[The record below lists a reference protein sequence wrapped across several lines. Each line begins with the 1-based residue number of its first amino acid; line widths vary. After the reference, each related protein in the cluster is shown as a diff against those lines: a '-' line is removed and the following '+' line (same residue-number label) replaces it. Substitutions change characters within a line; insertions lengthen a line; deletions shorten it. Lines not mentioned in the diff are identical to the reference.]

1 MSQGKQKKF
10 IKPQVKN
17 TLRSKLNAG
26 QTALEMGDTVN
37 STKQQ
42 RSRKET
48 SKERE
53 KMDEIPPPKSQ
64 NFRQIDDNINVGT
77 IGDFVIE
84 DVPRNACMLL
94 IASRRSGK
102 SHGCQHFLEVY
113 TKKHKTDGIFL
124 FSLTNAG
131 FPGIPSVYRYKNLDV
146 LEQIIETQIKVKK
159 HNQLA
164 KKKDK
169 IKSNIIIILDDMVG
183 GNAYTGQMRKNP
195 ILNKLFVNGRHLS
208 SDCGSS
214 NMMVILISQVFI
226 ALAPQIR
233 LNTDYLFTTKTA
245 SRKERENMVNTFLS
259 LNSGRSGLA
268 ESYEVFDS
276 IVNLAE
282 FNWLVVHCT
291 AQNKKTFS
299 DYCYNFKAPN
309 TLEDRRL
316 VGDNED
322 WVNNRKEIY
331 W

>member
-1 MSQGKQKKF
+1 MSQGKQKHY

-26 QTALEMGDTVN
+26 QTELELGDTIN
-37 STKQQ
+37 SSKQK
-42 RSRKET
+42 RS
-48 SKERE
+48 SNNIAKERE
-53 KMDEIPPPKSQ
+53 KVDNITPVKQ
-64 NFRQIDDNINVGT
+64 GNFRDSNVDIDIGT
-77 IGDFVIE
+77 IGDFDIE
-84 DVPRNACMLL
+84 SVPRNACMLW

-131 FPGIPSVYRYKNLDV
+131 FPGIPSVYRYKNLDM
-146 LEQIIETQIKVKK
+146 LEELISVQIKVKK
-159 HNQLA
+159 HNQKA

-169 IKSNIIIILDDMVG
+169 ISSSIIIILDDMVG
-183 GNAYTGQMRKNP
+183 GNCYTGQMRKNP

-226 ALAPQIR
+226 ALSPQIR

-259 LNSGRSGLA
+259 LNSGRRGLA

-276 IVNLAE
+276 IVNKAE

-291 AQNKKTFS
+291 AQNKKIFS
-299 DYCYNFKAPN
+299 DYCFNFKAPN
-309 TLEDRRL
+309 TLENRRL

-322 WVNNRKEIY
+322 WINNRKEIY